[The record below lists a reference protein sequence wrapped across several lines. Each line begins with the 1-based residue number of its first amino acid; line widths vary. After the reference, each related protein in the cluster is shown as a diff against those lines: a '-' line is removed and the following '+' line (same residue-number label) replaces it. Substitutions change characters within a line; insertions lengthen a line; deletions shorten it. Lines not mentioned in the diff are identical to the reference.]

1 MGCKNKNTYIN
12 EVREREKEG
21 REDGR
26 DQRELIC
33 LYYLLV

>member
-1 MGCKNKNTYIN
+1 MGCKNKNTYFN
-12 EVREREKEG
+12 EVRKRKKEG

-26 DQRELIC
+26 DKRELIC